1 MQLNI
6 NNKKIC
12 SYEIRAQLF
21 GRVVAQELYF
31 LLIKTEQLSNNIKVI
46 NEHSFKKSRKLIL
59 VFHST

>member
-6 NNKKIC
+6 NNKIC

-46 NEHSFKKSRKLIL
+46 NEYSFKKSRKLIL
-59 VFHST
+59 VYHST